1 MLDTNNRESG
11 FPLHAVLQDSIIR
24 NFFSSILMQTFKN
37 HMGYLEFQVLAT
49 ALNYIMLHFRN
60 ISWI

>member
-1 MLDTNNRESG
+1 MLETNNRESG
-11 FPLHAVLQDSIIR
+11 FPLHAVLPHIIR
-24 NFFSSILMQTFKN
+24 IFFAPVLMQAFKN

-60 ISWI
+60 IS